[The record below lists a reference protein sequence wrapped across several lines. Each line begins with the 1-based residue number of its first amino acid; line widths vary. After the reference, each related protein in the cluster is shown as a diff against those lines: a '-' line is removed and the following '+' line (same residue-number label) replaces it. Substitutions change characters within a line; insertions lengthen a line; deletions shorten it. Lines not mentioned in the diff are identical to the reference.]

1 MTDKQPMQADGEGL
15 VHKGERPSTGRKDGG
30 ESGGGAY
37 PNPRSGKEPQNGFLG
52 HGGQT
57 ELEQKLEPGEPDD

>member
-1 MTDKQPMQADGEGL
+1 MTGKQPMQGDGEGMPG
-15 VHKGERPSTGRKDGG
+15 KGKDPSTGRKDGG

-37 PNPRSGKEPQNGFLG
+37 PNPKSGKAPQDGFLG

-57 ELEQKLEPGEPDD
+57 DLEQKLKPGEPEN

>member
-15 VHKGERPSTGRKDGG
+15 SDKGERPSTGRKDGG

-37 PNPRSGKEPQNGFLG
+37 PNPQSGKEPQDGFLG

-57 ELEQKLEPGEPDD
+57 DLEQKLKPGEPDD

>member
-1 MTDKQPMQADGEGL
+1 MTSKQPMQADDDDMPEQ
-15 VHKGERPSTGRKDGG
+15 GERFASGRKDGG

-37 PNPRSGKEPQNGFLG
+37 PNPQSGKQPQDGFLG

-57 ELEQKLEPGEPDD
+57 DIEQKLKPGRT